1 MPQTDTPDLGSPH
14 RRLKLDTLVRLRWLA
29 VAGQTATLL
38 VVHFGLGYALP
49 LLPCLGLVAASIW
62 LNILL
67 KVRIPQTHRLSER
80 SATLQLAYDLAQVG
94 GLLFLTGGLGNPFA
108 FLLLAPVMVS
118 ATGLSARK
126 TVLLGLLAG
135 VIATVLAA
143 VHLPLPWPGET
154 SFDLPRIYLVGVWV
168 ALVCSLAFMG
178 AYAFR
183 VAEEARQLSDALAAS
198 ELVLAREQHLHALD
212 GLAAA
217 AAHELGTPLATVYLT
232 AKELVRDFETEPG
245 AAPAALRDD
254 LALILSQAERCR
266 DILSK
271 LSSLSDDRDAHFRG
285 EPLSHLIE
293 DVVAPAR
300 AFGIDITVDIQ
311 GEGGEPIGMRNPA
324 IHYGL
329 GNILENAVDF
339 AQSAVS
345 VTARWTDKTVTIE
358 IADDGHGFASDVI
371 LRLGEPYVTARPGRD
386 GRPGSSG
393 GQTQGQKPG
402 QGQGQ
407 TQGRGGGGLGLG
419 FFIAK
424 TLLERTGADLRLRN
438 RTPPARGAVVR
449 VAWPRGAR
457 AQGHGKE
464 VVTWH
469 DGAGGN
475 AAAQGA
481 GDELPRTQSPI

>member
-1 MPQTDTPDLGSPH
+1 MDQADTPDLGSPH

-29 VAGQTATLL
+29 VVGQTATL
-38 VVHFGLGYALP
+38 VVVQFWLGYSLP
-49 LLPCLGLVAASIW
+49 LIPCLALIAASVW
-62 LNILL
+62 LNVYV
-67 KVRIPQTHRLSER
+67 KVRTPQSHRLSER

-94 GLLFLTGGLGNPFA
+94 GLLYLTGGLGNPFA

-126 TVLLGLLAG
+126 TVLLGCVAG
-135 VIATVLAA
+135 VIATLLAFF
-143 VHLPLPWPGET
+143 HLPLPWMVGA
-154 SFDLPRIYLVGVWV
+154 SFELPRIYLLGVWV
-168 ALVCSLAFMG
+168 ALLCSLAFMG
-178 AYAFR
+178 VYAFR

-232 AKELVRDFETEPG
+232 SKELVRDFDG
-245 AAPAALRDD
+245 GDAPNGVQVRDD

-271 LSSLSDDRDAHFRG
+271 LSSLSDDRDVHFRG

-293 DVVAPAR
+293 DVVAPSR
-300 AFGIDITVDIQ
+300 VFGIQISVDID
-311 GEGGEPIGMRNPA
+311 GEGPEPIGMRNPA

-329 GNILENAVDF
+329 GNLLENAVDF
-339 AQSAVS
+339 AETTVTI
-345 VTARWTDKTVTIE
+345 TARWTEKTVTIE
-358 IADDGHGFASDVI
+358 IADDGKGFASDVI

-386 GRPGSSG
+386 GRSNGSDR
-393 GQTQGQKPG
+393 P
-402 QGQGQ
+402 
-407 TQGRGGGGLGLG
+407 QGRGGGGLGLG

-438 RTPPARGAVVR
+438 RTPPECGAVVR
-449 VAWPRGAR
+449 ITWPRGPI
-457 AQGHGKE
+457 GHGDGNHAI
-464 VVTWH
+464 TWH
-469 DGAGGN
+469 DSAGEY
-475 AAAQGA
+475 AAASADDKQ
-481 GDELPRTQSPI
+481 LPPA